1 MQLFIE
7 DTDAY
12 QVKYNGN
19 YIRSYERALFQIAEE
34 VKHIDKSS
42 VLSDENFVLLG
53 VTKHKFKSS
62 PRLGD
67 KFQVLA
73 KRLENTCDNTEE
85 WQLEM
90 IRYQNDSSD
99 TYTSRSV
106 FNTATVTIAKFN
118 SIKSN
123 FLPRVFDN
131 DDFTSFG
138 LDTPTV
144 SHRYSFHLN
153 RDEFDAHMPGIL
165 PIRTALNIFE
175 RTRSNALGGPDLLQ
189 KMQESG
195 LLWVVTSIDDMFIEP
210 LLLCRPGE
218 EVICRSSFDMKR
230 NGMIVECKQEI
241 CKINDGDEFQ
251 TIARGSVTL
260 CAVDSKTGKPTKNIP
275 AFVKEIFSK

>member
-1 MQLFIE
+1 MRAISYITLRMISFLFPISSISAFVLTFPSKNTQLLSHTSITTAVPSTPITIPSLQSKFDQLISHPVQLFIE

-34 VKHIDKSS
+34 VKHIVKSS

-118 SIKSN
+118 SIK
-123 FLPRVFDN
+123 
-131 DDFTSFG
+131 
-138 LDTPTV
+138 
-144 SHRYSFHLN
+144 
-153 RDEFDAHMPGIL
+153 
-165 PIRTALNIFE
+165 
-175 RTRSNALGGPDLLQ
+175 
-189 KMQESG
+189 
-195 LLWVVTSIDDMFIEP
+195 
-210 LLLCRPGE
+210 
-218 EVICRSSFDMKR
+218 
-230 NGMIVECKQEI
+230 
-241 CKINDGDEFQ
+241 
-251 TIARGSVTL
+251 
-260 CAVDSKTGKPTKNIP
+260 
-275 AFVKEIFSK
+275 